1 MTVDLLGE
9 DVVFL
14 AAVVSVAVLDEPQFL
29 EQVEGAVDGRWSCRT
44 VQLFAPGDQLGSRY
58 VALVLPEDLDER
70 ATLRRPAQ
78 AAGAESNGDVIPG
91 AGGRRAGAGFDLL
104 MWQGAV
110 LSVPSIVAPQPAV

>member
-29 EQVEGAVDGRWSCRT
+29 EQVEGAVDGRWSCRA

-58 VALVLPEDLDER
+58 VALVLPKDFDER

-91 AGGRRAGAGFDLL
+91 AGGRPGGAGFDLL

-110 LSVPSIVAPQPAV
+110 LSVPSIVVPQPAV